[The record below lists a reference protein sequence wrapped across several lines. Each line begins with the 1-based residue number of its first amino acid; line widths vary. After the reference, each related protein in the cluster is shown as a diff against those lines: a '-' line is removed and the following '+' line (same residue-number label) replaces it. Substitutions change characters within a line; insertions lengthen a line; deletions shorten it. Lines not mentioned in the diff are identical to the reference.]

1 MPITPI
7 ANRTSRKIFCI
18 GYPPCRIGS
27 LSSNE
32 RLLPPKQF
40 CSRSFVLRS
49 SRRCWVPRW
58 RISSTFWLREASK
71 LRLLFARYPAVE
83 DRPPPR
89 TKLVPESRESLIGWD
104 FGVSAV
110 RLTHWPEVPPRLPE
124 YPREMNLSNDIE
136 NARSKTLAQSPNI
149 IGHNYHD
156 VT

>member
-1 MPITPI
+1 
-7 ANRTSRKIFCI
+7 
-18 GYPPCRIGS
+18 
-27 LSSNE
+27 
-32 RLLPPKQF
+32 
-40 CSRSFVLRS
+40 
-49 SRRCWVPRW
+49 
-58 RISSTFWLREASK
+58 
-71 LRLLFARYPAVE
+71 
-83 DRPPPR
+83 
-89 TKLVPESRESLIGWD
+89 VPESRESLIGWD